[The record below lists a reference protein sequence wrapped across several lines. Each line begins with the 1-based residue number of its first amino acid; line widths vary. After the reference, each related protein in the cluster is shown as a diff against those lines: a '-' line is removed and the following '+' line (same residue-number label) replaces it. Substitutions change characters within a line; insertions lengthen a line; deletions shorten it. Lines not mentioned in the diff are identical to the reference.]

1 MTKTHCNNNIS
12 ENSGKKTYS
21 FSDCRA
27 EIRPSCSLQKKKNS
41 AINQSVNQSFD
52 LSINR
57 SVGHLLT
64 YTAVSRPVRFVS
76 PRAVALFYNA
86 YDLANY
92 FWEVDDVEHFLC
104 VLN

>member
-1 MTKTHCNNNIS
+1 MKIVEKRRTLFQTEELKSAHLALC
-12 ENSGKKTYS
+12 K
-21 FSDCRA
+21 
-27 EIRPSCSLQKKKNS
+27 KKKNS